1 MTPRIVISQRESEI
15 RKIVKSAKLAAILVA
30 ALGATAH
37 GLRAAQPESGVV
49 EGQAVVTELSTN
61 ASAMTYWVAETD
73 GWHVVTTI
81 DIVFERGGDAE
92 QHAVARFSATLL
104 PGQVELISV
113 PYAVGEQQQVLRIR
127 RVGDRIEVARVS
139 GSSV

>member
-1 MTPRIVISQRESEI
+1 M
-15 RKIVKSAKLAAILVA
+15 RKIVQSAKLAAILVA

-37 GLRAAQPESGVV
+37 DLRAAQPESGIL
-49 EGQAVVTELSTN
+49 ERRAVVTELSTN
-61 ASAMTYWVAETD
+61 ASATTYWVAETD

-81 DIVFERGGDAE
+81 DIVFQRGGDAE
-92 QHAVARFSATLL
+92 QHAVARFSATLQ

-113 PYAVGEQQQVLRIR
+113 PYATGQQQRVLRIR

>member
-1 MTPRIVISQRESEI
+1 M

-30 ALGATAH
+30 ALGTTAH
-37 GLRAAQPESGVV
+37 DVRAAQPESGIL
-49 EGQAVVTELSTN
+49 ERHAVITELSTN
-61 ASAMTYWVAETD
+61 ASATTYWVAEAD
-73 GWHVVTTI
+73 GWKVVTTI

-92 QHAVARFSATLL
+92 RHAVARFSATLR

-113 PYAVGEQQQVLRIR
+113 PYAIGQQQRVLRIR

>member
-1 MTPRIVISQRESEI
+1 M
-15 RKIVKSAKLAAILVA
+15 RKIVKSAKLVAILVA
-30 ALGATAH
+30 ALGTTAH
-37 GLRAAQPESGVV
+37 DLRAAQPESGIL
-49 EGQAVVTELSTN
+49 ERQAVVTELSTN
-61 ASAMTYWVAETD
+61 ASATTYWVAETD
-73 GWHVVTTI
+73 GWKVVTTI

-92 QHAVARFSATLL
+92 QHAVARFSATLQ

-113 PYAVGEQQQVLRIR
+113 PYAIGQQQRVLRIR